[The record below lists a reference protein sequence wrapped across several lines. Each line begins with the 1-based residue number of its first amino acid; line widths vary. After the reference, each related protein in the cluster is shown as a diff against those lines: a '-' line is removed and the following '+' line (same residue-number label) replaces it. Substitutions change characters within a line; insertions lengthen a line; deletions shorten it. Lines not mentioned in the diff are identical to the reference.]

1 VWNGFLVEKLRYIGF
16 EPSLI
21 DECVFYH
28 GNVIFILYVDDGIF
42 VGDNDDELTQAIRDI
57 QQTGLAIKDQGHTA
71 DYVGVSIKKH
81 KDGSYE
87 LSQRA
92 LIDSI
97 IKDCELEDAYTKPVP
112 AKVNLQLHAYK
123 SSKPFDKCGFPFN
136 YRSITGKLNYLG
148 QTTRSD
154 ILFAVH
160 QIAKYASDPRL
171 GST

>member
-1 VWNGFLVEKLRYIGF
+1 
-16 EPSLI
+16 
-21 DECVFYH
+21 VFYH
-28 GNVIFILYVDDGIF
+28 GNVIFIVYVGNSIF
-42 VGDNDDELTQAIRDI
+42 VGDSDDELMQAIRDI
-57 QQTGLAIKDQGHTA
+57 QQTGIAIEDQGHPA

-81 KDGSYE
+81 KDSSYE

-97 IKDCELEDAYTKPVP
+97 IEDCGLEDAYTKPVP

-123 SSKPFDKCGFPFN
+123 SSKHFDKCGFPFN
-136 YRSITGKLNYLG
+136 YCSITGKLNYLG

-160 QIAKYASDPRL
+160 QISKYASDPRQEHMAKPL
-171 GST
+171 FT